1 MRLLAVD
8 PGASSGW
15 ALFAERTLVR
25 AGVARPV
32 ARFEGVR
39 DIAIE
44 IPQYYPDQKKD
55 VPIQDLISLALIAG
69 RWLGAHPDAAVR
81 AYFPKDWK
89 AQTPKAIGNQ
99 RTLGEL
105 SEAECAVI
113 EYPRD
118 AKGRTDV
125 LDAIGIGLVHLGR
138 LRRGLV

>member
-1 MRLLAVD
+1 MLLAVD

-15 ALFAERTLVR
+15 ALFDVGSRVLVR

-32 ARFEGVR
+32 LRFAGVDR
-39 DIAIE
+39 IAIE
-44 IPQYYPDQKKD
+44 IPQAYPDER
-55 VPIQDLISLALIAG
+55 VPFGDLVKVAVIAG
-69 RWLGAHPDAAVR
+69 RWIGAHPEAQVA
-81 AYFPKDWK
+81 AYFPRDWK
-89 AQTPKAIGNQ
+89 GQLPKAIGNQ

-105 SEAECAVI
+105 SESECAVI